1 MSTDEISAT
10 VADAGPR
17 AGPLARPLSREMLRQ
32 GRAGGA
38 ALDRALRFVAL
49 VRQLFGMP
57 DYERYRLHHSR
68 CHAGAPLLSEKE
80 FVLAELERKYAGGG
94 GRCC

>member
-10 VADAGPR
+10 VADARPR
-17 AGPLARPLSREMLRQ
+17 AGPLARPLSREMSRQ

-38 ALDRALRFVAL
+38 ALDRASRFVAL

-68 CHAGAPLLSEKE
+68 CHADTPPMTEKE
-80 FVLAELERKYAGGG
+80 FFRTELERKYAGGG